1 VFAMPFP
8 KNKRRERSEK
18 ELWYWYEVTIEIL
31 KNSDHWQE
39 VFKNQKDL
47 TRAIEKG
54 EIDLGMIEILSDD
67 LRKMKN

>member
-1 VFAMPFP
+1 MPFP